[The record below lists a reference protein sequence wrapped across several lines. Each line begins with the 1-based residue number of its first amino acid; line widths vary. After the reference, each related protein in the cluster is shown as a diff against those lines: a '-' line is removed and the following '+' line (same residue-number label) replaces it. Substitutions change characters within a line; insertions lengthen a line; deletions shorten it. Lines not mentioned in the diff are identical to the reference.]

1 MGSWTVT
8 DVPSL
13 DGKTAVITGANSGIG
28 FEAATMLAA
37 RGARVI
43 LACRDRSRG
52 KEAVE
57 RLLARVPRADA
68 ELAPLDLA
76 SLASVRTFTDGLC
89 ARFDG
94 LDLLVNNAGIMAIPR
109 RETAD
114 GFEMQIGTNHLGHFA
129 LTARLWPLLRARAD
143 ARVVNVSSMAHRAGR
158 VAFDDL
164 HGRRSY
170 QRWLAYGQSKLANLL
185 FTFELDRRVRTAKI
199 GVSAVACHPGYSATN
214 LQATSAQD
222 SPFAD
227 WFMGLGNRLVAQPAE
242 AGAWPTVYAA
252 AMPDVASGDYIGPGG
267 WFEMGG
273 LPRKVESNAAA
284 LDPDAARRLWEL
296 SERETGEAF
305 TVA

>member
-1 MGSWTVT
+1 MGSWRLA

-13 DGKTAVITGANSGIG
+13 DGRTAVVTGANSGIG
-28 FEAATMLAA
+28 FEAASMLAA

-43 LACRDRSRG
+43 LACRDPHRG

-68 ELAPLDLA
+68 ELQPLDLA
-76 SLASVRTFTDGLC
+76 SLSSVRSFADGLC
-89 ARFDG
+89 ARLDG

-129 LTARLWPLLRARAD
+129 LTARLWPLLRARAG
-143 ARVVNVSSMAHRAGR
+143 ARVVNVSSMAHRMGR
-158 VAFDDL
+158 IAFDDL
-164 HGRRSY
+164 HGRLSY
-170 QRWLAYGQSKLANLL
+170 QRWRSYGQSKLANLL

-199 GVSAVACHPGYSATN
+199 AVGAVAAHPGYSATN

-222 SPFAD
+222 SAFAE
-227 WFMGLGNRLVAQPAE
+227 WFMGLGNSLVAQSAE

-267 WFEMGG
+267 WLEMGG
-273 LPRKVESNAAA
+273 PPRTVQANAAA
-284 LDPDAARRLWEL
+284 RDPDAARRLWEL
-296 SERETGEAF
+296 SEQETGETFA
-305 TVA
+305 VV